1 MKRTIIHFVFLYLT
15 GLTITLTSLSIKAAC
30 VLIPRSGNDIPPGT
44 IVTTSLSSGTSAI
57 QMPQDIAVGT
67 ELFRVTARQ
76 SSYASYQTNCNNNTM
91 KKNYYTLGR
100 FTNSPPAVA
109 LTSTPYGVAY
119 ETGIPGIGLVIQTG
133 AGNRLLGEKTY
144 YTDFCYSNTSSCG
157 TNGQDANITYILV
170 KTGNITN
177 GSIDLASLPLLESV
191 TGGNNSPGSDIVIFR
206 SMLSGII
213 NFTQATCALAEK
225 SKTVKLGEHTHTT
238 LMDSTPYTP
247 WTDASIDLINC
258 NYGGAQYYGIQ
269 QIGYSNTSTITDLG
283 AVNIANAQWSL
294 TLTPLTIIDNNNGIM
309 ALAPQSDS
317 ATGVGIQ
324 LSTTNTATPNLVK
337 FSQHVNG
344 PMIAGMNQTMRI
356 PLYARYIRT
365 SPIVTGGKADG
376 KVTYTVEY
384 K

>member
-1 MKRTIIHFVFLYLT
+1 MKRKIIKSGFLYLT
-15 GLTITLTSLSIKAAC
+15 ALAITMTSLSIKAAC

-44 IVTTSLSSGTSAI
+44 IVSTSLSSGNNAI
-57 QMPQDIAVGT
+57 QMPQDIAPGT

-76 SSYASYQTNCNNNTM
+76 TNYATYQTNCNNNTS

-100 FTNSPPAVA
+100 FTNAAPAVA
-109 LTSTPYGVAY
+109 LASTPYGVAY
-119 ETGIPGIGLVIQTG
+119 ETGIPGIGLAIQTG
-133 AGNRLLGEKTY
+133 AGTLTLGEKTY
-144 YTDFCYSNTSSCG
+144 YSNTCNNITSSCG

-177 GSIDLASLPLLESV
+177 GSINLATLPMLESV

-206 SMLSGII
+206 SILSGTV

-225 SKTVKLGEHTHTT
+225 SKTVKLGEHKHTT
-238 LMDSTPYTP
+238 FLDSTPYTP
-247 WTDASIDLINC
+247 WVDASIDLINC
-258 NYGGAQYYGIQ
+258 NHGGAQYYSIQ
-269 QIGYSNTSTITDLG
+269 QVGYSNTNTLTDLG
-283 AVNIANAQWSL
+283 ATNIANAQWSL
-294 TLTPLTIIDNNNGIM
+294 KLTPLTIIDSNNGIM
-309 ALAPQSDS
+309 ALDPQPDS

-324 LSTTNTATPNLVK
+324 LSTTNTATPGLVK
-337 FSQHVNG
+337 FNQPVNG
-344 PMIAGMNQTMRI
+344 TMIAGMNQTMRI

-365 SPIVTGGKADG
+365 GTIVTGGKADG